1 MARAPKEC
9 PLDWFLLIASLAVIL
24 FGAQLFTNGVEWVG
38 EGFGLSQGAVGSV
51 LAAIGTALPETILPI
66 IAIVGSHVASGDE
79 IGIGA
84 ILGAPF
90 MLTTLAMCLVGVSLA
105 WFSRGGRRSRT
116 LRIEPA
122 LARMDLVFFMVM
134 YAAALG
140 AGVWRATAVRWAL
153 APLLLAGYAVYVRR
167 HFAAPGRGELEGEAT
182 GEIRPL
188 YALAWPARV
197 FRGAGRGGEG
207 PTPVWAS
214 VTQTLVALV
223 IIVVGARIFVTG
235 IHDIAVRFHLSPLVF
250 SLLIAPVATEL
261 PELFN
266 SVLWIGSRKD
276 TLALGN
282 VTGAMVFQSSFPVS
296 IGLLLTPWHLSE
308 EGLVAG
314 VIALAAGLC
323 LYAGIRLRKTLGA
336 TALMGQAVLF
346 VVYVAYVLVRT

>member
-1 MARAPKEC
+1 
-9 PLDWFLLIASLAVIL
+9 LDWFLLIASLAVIL
-24 FGAQLFTNGVEWVG
+24 LGAQLFTNGVEWVG

-66 IAIVGSHVASGDE
+66 IAIAGSHGASGDE

-105 WFSRGGRRSRT
+105 WFSRGGRRPRT

-122 LARMDLVFFMVM
+122 LVRMDLVFFMVM
-134 YAAALG
+134 YAAALA
-140 AGVWRATAVRWAL
+140 AGVWHATAVRWTL
-153 APLLLAGYAVYVRR
+153 APLLLAGYVIYVRR
-167 HFAAPGRGELEGEAT
+167 HFAVPQERELDTETT

-188 YALAWPARV
+188 LLLDWAARV
-197 FRGAGRGGEG
+197 FRRAGRGQGR
-207 PTPVWAS
+207 PPPVWAS
-214 VTQTLVALV
+214 VTQTLVALLV
-223 IIVVGARIFVTG
+223 IVGGARIFVTG
-235 IHDIAVRFHLSPLVF
+235 IQDISMRFHLSPLVF

-266 SVLWIGSRKD
+266 SVLWIRRRKD

-296 IGLLLTPWHLSE
+296 IGLLLTPWHLSQ

-314 VIALAAGLC
+314 VIALVAGLS
-323 LYAGIRLRKTLGA
+323 LYVQVRARRTLGGV
-336 TALMGQAVLF
+336 ALMAQALLF
-346 VVYVAYVLVRT
+346 AVYVVYVLVRS

>member
-1 MARAPKEC
+1 M
-9 PLDWFLLIASLAVIL
+9 DWFLLVASLAVIL
-24 FGAQLFTNGVEWVG
+24 FGAQLFTNGIEWVG

-66 IAIVGSHVASGDE
+66 IAIAGSHDASGDE

-105 WFSRGGRRSRT
+105 WFSRGGRRSKT

-122 LARMDLVFFMVM
+122 LARMDLGFFMVM

-140 AGVWRATAVRWAL
+140 AGLVNAAAVRWAL
-153 APLLLAGYAVYVRR
+153 APLLLIAYGFYVRR
-167 HFAAPGRGELEGEAT
+167 HFAAPGRRELEGEAT
-182 GEIRPL
+182 GEIKPL
-188 YALAWPARV
+188 RILAWSRRAL
-197 FRGAGRGGEG
+197 GRAVPMGDR
-207 PTPVWAS
+207 PVPVWAS
-214 VTQTLVALV
+214 VTQTLVALLV
-223 IIVVGARIFVTG
+223 IVAGARIFVTG
-235 IHDIAVRFHLSPLVF
+235 IHDISVRFHLSPQVF

-296 IGLLLTPWHLSE
+296 IGLLLTPWHLTQE
-308 EGLVAG
+308 ALVAG
-314 VIALAAGLC
+314 LIALVAGLC
-323 LYAGIRLRKTLGA
+323 LYVGIRLRATLGA
-336 TALMGQAVLF
+336 PALMAQAALF
-346 VVYVAYVLVRT
+346 VAYVIYVLVRA